1 MQNRR
6 RDEIRWFEPDLAI
19 PGHGRDVVRMMIRSP
34 EEAVLSVWALDSG
47 GGGPRLDGTHLVEIA
62 RDGLETPWTPASFE
76 GGVDWWL
83 VGSGTPGSRDP
94 SVRDH
99 HRLVSALE
107 DALRLLG
114 DEEAFVLDLGAR
126 RLRDEAL
133 AARNRAASDQGAAT
147 DPGRDVGHVFYHAPK
162 WLSQAEMDALSPRHE
177 AYGFGAAL
185 DTEFGPVD
193 VQIEAGP
200 VVGIDGVP
208 GVPLLAASSD
218 GPIDF
223 RLSARWSRGGGW
235 EAVRPGSEVHAAAAE
250 AILAQVQRSFPAE
263 MKAAFSAW
271 ACTTLARADL
281 AAAAAVRKA
290 AMSETVAAGLDGRAA
305 AAEDRLASLVT
316 PAPRA

>member
-6 RDEIRWFEPDLAI
+6 RDEIRWFEPDLDI

-34 EEAVLSVWALDSG
+34 EEAVLTVWALDPSR
-47 GGGPRLDGTHLVEIA
+47 GGPRLDGTHLVEIA
-62 RDGLETPWTPASFE
+62 RDGLDAPWTPALFE

-83 VGSGTPGSRDP
+83 VGSGTPGNRNP

-99 HRLVSALE
+99 LRLVSALE

-114 DEEAFVLDLGAR
+114 DEEAFVLEIGAR

-133 AARNRAASDQGAAT
+133 AARNRAASDQGRALEH
-147 DPGRDVGHVFYHAPK
+147 GRDVGHVYYHAPK
-162 WLSQAEMDALSPRHE
+162 WLSQAEIDALSPRHE

-200 VVGIDGVP
+200 VVRIAGVP
-208 GVPLLAASSD
+208 GVPLLAAGPE

-223 RLSARWSRGGGW
+223 RLAARWSRGGGW
-235 EAVRPGSEVHAAAAE
+235 EAVRPGSEVHTAAAE
-250 AILAQVQRSFPAE
+250 AIMAQVQRSFPAE

-271 ACTTLARADL
+271 ARTTLARADL
-281 AAAAAVRKA
+281 AAAAVVRKA
-290 AMSETVAAGLDGRAA
+290 AMAEAVSAGLDGRAA
-305 AAEDRLASLVT
+305 VAEERLASLGT